1 MGSWRRPLAA
11 AKEQQQQQQEGG
23 GGGGGGSNG
32 SDLVLAEAELAL
44 AKFELETQEQEQA
57 VRQKEHRR
65 QLVCLGEPVDADAEL
80 ALLEAQHGLSRA
92 ALDRLLSAEEA
103 APGEAHGARAQA
115 EGAGGGSAR
124 EARRPRGEEEY
135 LGVLA
140 KIDEERGGRVAAA
153 SGAGEEESDFFIAQF
168 DEKHQRERDQ
178 CLDFNGQLRALCE
191 QHEKSSHEVR
201 AFRALFV

>member
-1 MGSWRRPLAA
+1 M
-11 AKEQQQQQQEGG
+11 
-23 GGGGGGSNG
+23 
-32 SDLVLAEAELAL
+32 
-44 AKFELETQEQEQA
+44 
-57 VRQKEHRR
+57 RQKEHRR

-103 APGEAHGARAQA
+103 RRRAKLAARTRKRKEQA
-115 EGAGGGSAR
+115 AAVLAKRGVQE
-124 EARRPRGEEEY
+124 GEEEY

-140 KIDEERGGRVAAA
+140 KIDEGEAAELLQLA
-153 SGAGEEESDFFIAQF
+153 AQAKEEKDFFIAQF

-191 QHEKSSHEVR
+191 QHEKSSQEVR